1 MEALKIEQLISK
13 TFSNVKKVKE
23 RIMRAELLHEGQLV
37 GIYYFDYSQGLNEE
51 NFDLSKYQDELISED
66 YYTNIGAIQ
75 WNYYLYFICDSGA
88 IKGDLKKYYEKNTVF
103 TRKYIIS
110 FRDFEEWIKNKPGLP
125 LSKKVQPEQDISSK
139 WIEELRKHKLDG
151 VFLRKYSYKEV
162 VRRYIEGRP
171 IEEPEDTDTQV
182 ATLNNGE
189 IGIINKL
196 SLESYRRYPKKNE
209 FVFKQVNLLSG
220 PNGTGKTSLLEAIE
234 LCLCG
239 KTRRNE
245 RKPEKADILIYYPNG
260 KYDEYEPRNNKKYQ
274 RRDRLWYGNYYP
286 KGNRLCQSFN
296 KYNFYDSDAAYR
308 IANEKDYSA
317 IKEAF
322 ISIALG
328 QNANTINERIE
339 KVLDGFEE
347 SFKLYKR
354 EYEGLKTRIEEE
366 RKIIDR
372 IAAQKS
378 DSSIYFKSF
387 ISNATKI
394 NWNGYLPKKIEDSFV
409 KFENEYFQIEVLLKE
424 SISII
429 DWLDTFS
436 LEIIR
441 KETDR
446 CTKLLDQVKT
456 YEKHISATREDIG
469 KNTKHFQNT
478 SLLNKLLK
486 DILPYLE
493 EEQINMLLG
502 LKDKIEKIQK
512 DKEKYSHVNNLSERI
527 NFALVA
533 DQKASIREYGEKT
546 EKAINDNK
554 TNLQVLNN
562 KIDGVK
568 LTLSQLDGLIKEIKV
583 NGESYLKLNPNATNC
598 PLCGASYETSELRK
612 RIIHIKD
619 DMKNAKILEDLLKE
633 RAIIEKELSKINFE
647 SENLFKIKKVAAI
660 LFDSTVQSKIRI
672 DEISKKSSKTITFL
686 KSSEKELNS
695 LLVIQQKF
703 IAKGLNEEEY
713 MALTNK
719 TKELKSDLR
728 LRYEDRVGINRL
740 NKALD
745 SDLSATKD
753 KQKQQTQILEE
764 FIAKRDNLLATYFKG
779 ESYKTSGVQ
788 HLEKRK
794 EVLRK
799 TLSYYGRIS
808 RILDVNPKKTISDM
822 SLELQQLKL
831 IFDNFKDSVARRK
844 SNSQAIS
851 QYKISIK
858 RIEEKMTKREP
869 RMQRAEKGVKAL
881 KAILATYDREGYLKK
896 FIQENRTLII
906 DIFQAIHSPREFQ
919 GIDFENGNFEKIYLV
934 RENGKPK
941 VPLTQISSGQRAAL
955 AISIFLALNKKA
967 TTGPPFIIF
976 DEPISYIDDLN
987 ILSFL
992 DHLRDLAMYAKKQI
1006 FFTTASPKIAALFQR
1021 KFEFLKDDFEVFE
1034 LLR

>member
-13 TFSNVKKVKE
+13 TFRNVKKVKE
-23 RIMRAELLHEGQLV
+23 RIMRAELFHESQLV
-37 GIYYFDYSQGLNEE
+37 AIYYFDYSQGLNEE
-51 NFDLSKYQDELISED
+51 SFDLSKYQDELISED

-110 FRDFEEWIKNKPGLP
+110 FRDFEELIKNKLGLP
-125 LSKKVQPEQDISSK
+125 LRKKVQPEQDISSK

-189 IGIINKL
+189 IDIINKL

-245 RKPEKADILIYYPNG
+245 RKPEKADILIYYPDG

-354 EYEGLKTRIEEE
+354 EYEGLKTRIGEE
-366 RKIIDR
+366 RKTIDR

-441 KETDR
+441 KEIDR

-456 YEKHISATREDIG
+456 YEKDISATREDIG
-469 KNTKHFQNT
+469 KNTKHFQHT

-486 DILPYLE
+486 HILP
-493 EEQINMLLG
+493 
-502 LKDKIEKIQK
+502 
-512 DKEKYSHVNNLSERI
+512 
-527 NFALVA
+527 
-533 DQKASIREYGEKT
+533 
-546 EKAINDNK
+546 
-554 TNLQVLNN
+554 
-562 KIDGVK
+562 
-568 LTLSQLDGLIKEIKV
+568 
-583 NGESYLKLNPNATNC
+583 
-598 PLCGASYETSELRK
+598 
-612 RIIHIKD
+612 
-619 DMKNAKILEDLLKE
+619 
-633 RAIIEKELSKINFE
+633 
-647 SENLFKIKKVAAI
+647 
-660 LFDSTVQSKIRI
+660 
-672 DEISKKSSKTITFL
+672 
-686 KSSEKELNS
+686 
-695 LLVIQQKF
+695 
-703 IAKGLNEEEY
+703 
-713 MALTNK
+713 
-719 TKELKSDLR
+719 
-728 LRYEDRVGINRL
+728 
-740 NKALD
+740 
-745 SDLSATKD
+745 
-753 KQKQQTQILEE
+753 
-764 FIAKRDNLLATYFKG
+764 
-779 ESYKTSGVQ
+779 
-788 HLEKRK
+788 
-794 EVLRK
+794 
-799 TLSYYGRIS
+799 
-808 RILDVNPKKTISDM
+808 
-822 SLELQQLKL
+822 
-831 IFDNFKDSVARRK
+831 
-844 SNSQAIS
+844 
-851 QYKISIK
+851 
-858 RIEEKMTKREP
+858 
-869 RMQRAEKGVKAL
+869 
-881 KAILATYDREGYLKK
+881 
-896 FIQENRTLII
+896 
-906 DIFQAIHSPREFQ
+906 
-919 GIDFENGNFEKIYLV
+919 
-934 RENGKPK
+934 
-941 VPLTQISSGQRAAL
+941 
-955 AISIFLALNKKA
+955 
-967 TTGPPFIIF
+967 
-976 DEPISYIDDLN
+976 
-987 ILSFL
+987 
-992 DHLRDLAMYAKKQI
+992 
-1006 FFTTASPKIAALFQR
+1006 
-1021 KFEFLKDDFEVFE
+1021 
-1034 LLR
+1034 